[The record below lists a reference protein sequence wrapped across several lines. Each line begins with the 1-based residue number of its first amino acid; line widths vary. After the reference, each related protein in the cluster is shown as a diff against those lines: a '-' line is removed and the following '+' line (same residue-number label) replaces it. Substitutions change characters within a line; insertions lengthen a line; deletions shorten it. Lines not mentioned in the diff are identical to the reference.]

1 MGQHVEDGKKSRG
14 GKNVERSCGKPTA
27 VAATAQANFTGIASN
42 YP

>member
-1 MGQHVEDGKKSRG
+1 MDMKAEGE
-14 GKNVERSCGKPTA
+14 KNVVRSCGKPTA